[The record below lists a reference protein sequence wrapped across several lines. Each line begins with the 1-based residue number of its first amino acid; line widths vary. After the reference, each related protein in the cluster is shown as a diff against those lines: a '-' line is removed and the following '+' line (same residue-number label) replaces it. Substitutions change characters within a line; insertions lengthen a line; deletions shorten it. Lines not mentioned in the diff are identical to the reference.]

1 MKSMMPNTKLLKD
14 FIRLAKTDVASG
26 DGDPNHENPHSYT
39 KLKYHQL
46 GKRVL
51 KVIAAE
57 LGLQSGTFDIRSNLG
72 GTAVAGEVTLH
83 GEHIYIQFCEPMN
96 GLEVLYRSCK
106 SRKDYSGGANHWMR
120 YDDLLDLPR
129 ACNEFKRVSNLG
141 ILMGGN

>member
-1 MKSMMPNTKLLKD
+1 MSARLCLLRD
-14 FIRLAKTDVASG
+14 FTRLAKTDVASG
-26 DGDPNHENPHSYT
+26 DGDPNHENPHSYS
-39 KLKYHQL
+39 KLKYHRL

-51 KVIAAE
+51 KAVAEE

-72 GTAVAGEVTLH
+72 GTAVAGEITLH

-106 SRKDYSGGANHWMR
+106 GRKDCSGGGNHWMQ
-120 YDDLLDLPR
+120 YDELLDLPR
-129 ACNEFKRVSNLG
+129 ACNEFKRVFNLG